1 MRQAAKRVFPVWF
14 TMVVTLVFI
23 AATSAV
29 YSTTKEKIKQNEN
42 LRFIKSVLLAAG
54 IAVPPK
60 ASDVEKLF
68 SERVKEIK
76 DNDGKTKYFVIYNED
91 RSSLNSY
98 VLVRKGTGL
107 WGTITATVGVKSD
120 LTSFAGLEIVDQNE
134 TPGLGG
140 RITEQWFMDQFKGK
154 KSPLT
159 TVPEGNPA
167 GENQFQAIT
176 GATYS
181 TNGIKDLMNGAS
193 KYALDTIA
201 AQKE

>member
-1 MRQAAKRVFPVWF
+1 MSGAGKRLFPIWF
-14 TMVVTLVFI
+14 TMVVTFVFI
-23 AATSAV
+23 AATSVV
-29 YSTTKEKIKQNEN
+29 YSVTKERIKLNEN

-54 IAVPPK
+54 IPVPAQP
-60 ASDVEKLF
+60 SDVEKVF
-68 SERVKEIK
+68 SERVEEIK

-91 RSSLNSY
+91 RSSVNTY
-98 VLVRKGTGL
+98 VLVRSGAGL
-107 WGTITATVGVKSD
+107 WGTITATVGVNGD
-120 LTSFAGLEIVDQNE
+120 LSSFAGLEIVDQSE

-140 RITEQWFMDQFKGK
+140 RITEQWFMDQFKGR

-181 TNGIKDLMNGAS
+181 TNAIKDLMNGAS
-193 KYALDTIA
+193 EYALNSVRK
-201 AQKE
+201 Q

>member
-1 MRQAAKRVFPVWF
+1 MSEVLKRVFPIWF

-29 YSTTKEKIKQNEN
+29 YSVTKEKIKQNER
-42 LRFIKSVLLAAG
+42 LRFIKSVLLAAS
-54 IAVPPK
+54 IPLPAQP
-60 ASDVEKLF
+60 AEVEKVF

-76 DNDGKTKYFVIYNED
+76 DNNGKTKYFVIYKED
-91 RSSLNSY
+91 RSTVETY
-98 VLVRKGTGL
+98 VLVRSGAGL
-107 WGTITATVGVKSD
+107 WGTITATVGLSGD
-120 LTSFAGLEIVDQNE
+120 LNSFAGLEIVDQSE

-159 TVPEGNPA
+159 TVPEGNSA

-181 TNGIKDLMNGAS
+181 TNAIRDLMDGATE
-193 KYALDTIA
+193 YAIKNV
-201 AQKE
+201 QKE

>member
-1 MRQAAKRVFPVWF
+1 MSEAAKRVFPVWF
-14 TMVVTLVFI
+14 TMLVTLVFI
-23 AATSAV
+23 AATSTV
-29 YSTTKEKIKQNEN
+29 YSFTKEKIKQNEK

-54 IAVPPK
+54 VPLP
-60 ASDVEKLF
+60 AQPSDVEKLF

-76 DNDGKTKYFVIYNED
+76 DNDGNTKYFVIYNDD
-91 RSSLNSY
+91 RSSVDSY
-98 VLVRKGTGL
+98 VLVRNGAGL
-107 WGTITATVGVKSD
+107 WGTITATVGVSSD
-120 LTSFAGLEIVDQNE
+120 LGSVAGFTIVDQSE

-159 TVPEGNPA
+159 TVPEGNQT

-181 TNGIKDLMNGAS
+181 TNAVRDIVNGAS
-193 KYALDTIA
+193 KYALETVA
-201 AQKE
+201 RSE

>member
-1 MRQAAKRVFPVWF
+1 MSEAGKRVFPIWF

-23 AATSAV
+23 AATSVV
-29 YSTTKEKIKQNEN
+29 YSITKDQIKLNEN

-54 IAVPPK
+54 VPVP
-60 ASDVEKLF
+60 AQPSDAEKVF

-76 DNDGKTKYFVIYNED
+76 DNDGKTMYFIIYSED
-91 RSSLNSY
+91 RSSVDAY
-98 VLVRKGTGL
+98 VLVRNGAGL
-107 WGTITATVGVKSD
+107 WGTITATVGVNSD
-120 LTSFAGLEIVDQNE
+120 LSSFAGLTIVDQSE

-181 TNGIKDLMNGAS
+181 TNAIRDLMNGAS
-193 KYALDTIA
+193 QYALDTV
-201 AQKE
+201 QKQ

>member
-1 MRQAAKRVFPVWF
+1 MSEAAKRVFPVWF
-14 TMVVTLVFI
+14 TMVVTMVFI

-54 IAVPPK
+54 IPVPAQP
-60 ASDVEKLF
+60 SDAEKLF

-76 DNDGKTKYFVIYNED
+76 DNGGKTKYFVIYGKD
-91 RSSLNSY
+91 RSTVSSY
-98 VLVRKGTGL
+98 VLVRNGAGL
-107 WGTITATVGVKSD
+107 WGTITATVGVSGD
-120 LTSFAGLEIVDQNE
+120 LKSFAGFEIVDQNE
-134 TPGLGG
+134 TPGLGA

-154 KSPLT
+154 KSPLAA
-159 TVPEGNPA
+159 VPEGTSA

-181 TNGIKDLMNGAS
+181 TNAVRDLMNGAS
-193 KYALDTIA
+193 RYALDSVR
-201 AQKE
+201 EE

>member
-1 MRQAAKRVFPVWF
+1 MSEAAKRIFPVWF
-14 TMVVTLVFI
+14 TMLVTLVFI
-23 AATSAV
+23 AATSVV
-29 YSTTKEKIKQNEN
+29 YSFTKEQIKQNER

-54 IAVPPK
+54 IPVPAQP
-60 ASDVEKLF
+60 ADVEKVF

-91 RSSLNSY
+91 RSSAGAY
-98 VLVRKGTGL
+98 VLVRSGAGL
-107 WGTITATVGVKSD
+107 WGTITATVGVNSD
-120 LTSFAGLEIVDQNE
+120 LGSFAGLEIVDQSE

-159 TVPEGNPA
+159 TVPEGNPG

-181 TNGIKDLMNGAS
+181 TNAIRDLMNGAS
-193 KYALDTIA
+193 EYARSTVEK
-201 AQKE
+201 Q

>member
-1 MRQAAKRVFPVWF
+1 MSEAGKRVFPIWF

-23 AATSAV
+23 AATSVV
-29 YSTTKEKIKQNEN
+29 YSITKDQIKLNEN

-54 IAVPPK
+54 VPVP
-60 ASDVEKLF
+60 AQPSDAEKIF

-76 DNDGKTKYFVIYNED
+76 DNNGKTQYFVIYSED
-91 RSSLNSY
+91 RSSVSTY
-98 VLVRKGTGL
+98 VLVRSGAGL
-107 WGTITATVGVKSD
+107 WGTITATVGVNSD
-120 LTSFAGLEIVDQNE
+120 LSSFAGLTIVDQSE

-167 GENQFQAIT
+167 GENEFQAIT

-181 TNGIKDLMNGAS
+181 TNAIREIVNGAS
-193 KYALDTIA
+193 TYALDSVR
-201 AQKE
+201 KE